1 MAKAYPIEIRN
12 RVIRKY
18 NEGKTV
24 AEIVSELSVGQRF
37 VFEMLRL
44 HKTGVSLE
52 PKPRSGGRKPTLD
65 EEKLAEIE
73 ALVLETPDIT
83 LQEIKE
89 SMGLSISISIIC
101 DAINANQELKKIM
114 TNGENNDSLGV
125 WTYKPD

>member
-12 RVIRKY
+12 RVIKKY

-24 AEIVSELSVGQRF
+24 EEIASELSVGQRF

-44 HKTGVSLE
+44 NKAGVPLD

-89 SMGLSISISIIC
+89 TMGLSISISIIC
-101 DAINANQELKKIM
+101 DAINKKLKLRLKKNSFRHR
-114 TNGENNDSLGV
+114 T
-125 WTYKPD
+125 KQ